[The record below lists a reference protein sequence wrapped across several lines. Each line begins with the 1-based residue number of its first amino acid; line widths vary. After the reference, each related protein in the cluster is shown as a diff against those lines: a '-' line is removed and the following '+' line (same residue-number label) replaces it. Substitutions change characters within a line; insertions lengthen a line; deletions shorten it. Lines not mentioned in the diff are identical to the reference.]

1 MEERTLH
8 KRTRAN
14 APTPGNARKRARA
27 HTRAQTH
34 NRLGAGL
41 FSAVGGPTLAIVFPF
56 AALARGFFAFFGY
69 PKKDQDKKT
78 EEFFGEFVVFWE
90 TFRAPLK

>member
-8 KRTRAN
+8 NARARTRPHPETHA
-14 APTPGNARKRARA
+14 KRAHA
-27 HTRAQTH
+27 HTIAQTH

-56 AALARGFFAFFGY
+56 AARARGFFAFFGY